1 MTVVRRA
8 LAYELGIWVSLF
20 RWIFR
25 KPRKTDKG
33 AHRYGYSATTMPV
46 MFAFIGVSIVEIPI
60 LHFILPWQTVR
71 IVAFALSIW
80 GLLWMIGLLASLRVY
95 PHLVGDDGLRVR
107 NGFRVDVAIPWE
119 AVAEVRTRNRP
130 LEKSK
135 AIQFEE
141 TDDGRLIGKIV
152 VLGQTNVDVIFKEPT
167 AVALSRGPVDE
178 VRFWADDPAAL
189 VEEARTGLDADAT
202 TRPRHDAKD
211 RPRTDAENRPA
222 ANAGDRP
229 NRPGEPRPSYR
240 A

>member
-1 MTVVRRA
+1 MTFVRMA
-8 LAYELGIWVSLF
+8 LAYELGIWVSLL

-25 KPRKTDKG
+25 RPRKTDKG
-33 AHRYGYSATTMPV
+33 AQRHGYSATTMPV

-60 LHFILPWQTVR
+60 LHFILPWRTVQ
-71 IVAFALSIW
+71 IIAFALSIW
-80 GLLWMIGLLASLRVY
+80 GLLWMVGLLASLRVY

-107 NGFRVDVAIPWE
+107 NGFRVEVAIPWE

-141 TDDGRLIGKIV
+141 TADGRLISKIV

-167 AVALSRGPVDE
+167 AVALSRSPIDE
-178 VRFWADDPAAL
+178 LRFWADDPATL
-189 VEEARTGLDADAT
+189 VKAARTRLDADT
-202 TRPRHDAKD
+202 
-211 RPRTDAENRPA
+211 RPRTDANSRPA
-222 ANAGDRP
+222 RP
-229 NRPGEPRPSYR
+229 